1 MANFSYKEQLEN
13 QLWLNKRA
21 EILQRD
27 GFRCRYC
34 GETKCLQVHHK
45 QYIEGRLAWEYDNSD
60 LITLCKSCHAREHNG
75 GSNEKMLISSKKV
88 IIFRS
93 LLSKKDLKPT
103 TKIVYSYLA
112 AFAMAKGNKQES
124 SWYHLQIS
132 NITVLTKLLHISRK
146 TYYSCIKELQEAGYE
161 REDYIYV
168 PKSLFEKGYFE
179 LYNLD
184 KVKGELLIFYSYLK
198 SKAERYGN
206 IIDTFKT
213 KLAEELNTTKTAITK
228 LLNRLYKINLAKR
241 LDDGKLLIM

>member
-75 GSNEKMLISSKKV
+75 GSNEKILISKRKV
-88 IIFRS
+88 VMFRS
-93 LLSKKDLKPT
+93 LLMNRDFT
-103 TKIVYSYLA
+103 HCEKIVYSHLA
-112 AFAMAKGNKQES
+112 ALSMLEGQKFDNDWFSLKMGSFRKTAKHLAITPQTLMVSKKSLIAKG
-124 SWYHLQIS
+124 I
-132 NITVLTKLLHISRK
+132 
-146 TYYSCIKELQEAGYE
+146 IKG
-161 REDYIYV
+161 DKIYI
-168 PKSLFEKGYFE
+168 PNSLYGKGYFE
-179 LYNLD
+179 LFNRD
-184 KVKGELLIFYSYLK
+184 KLSGAILIFYSYIKDRAKL
-198 SKAERYGN
+198 YGGS
-206 IIDTFKT
+206 IDTYKSRLAQIFGVKIYSISQYLT
-213 KLAEELNTTKTAITK
+213 KLYSLNLI
-228 LLNRLYKINLAKR
+228 KR